1 MVSLGYH
8 AKFDARHVLQSQP
21 PARSV
26 PRVPGSCRA
35 GLASGALQV
44 SSVIARQPLRQHQW
58 AGAQLP
64 GGQRRRRHTS
74 PTRTRVL
81 CALGLRSLRAPPALL
96 SRDARLVLLGGLAAT
111 LVWFALSFL
120 GTLPSVR
127 AALRRF
133 VWWRGAARAA
143 PRLAPEARAALE
155 REALRSTDSDE
166 VPAAGAAPL
175 PDGEDVEWFNMCWRK
190 VWRVYQR
197 GIESW
202 LAEMLQPVLDGVVTD
217 SPVPAMLKRIR
228 IMEVN
233 LDHEAPYF
241 SNMRRRSSRK
251 DSDLSGVVDLRY
263 TGGAQVVLALEV
275 GQGRWKA
282 KIPVLVSDLDV
293 EATVWLKLRLAP
305 MAPYIGAVSFA
316 FVGPP
321 AIKIQLAPYGRV
333 RLMNIPVLQPILSR
347 LLTVALPGLMTLPQR
362 LDIDVPPAVTAI
374 AEAAVGRDAIMRA
387 VASAVLQADALE
399 HALLAALPL
408 GPQGDAGGVSLPDFF
423 TGELQVTLVEARALP
438 VWGFPWQSNPYCRL
452 TLGGQA
458 VQSRRDSETSH
469 ASRHRA
475 PAWNQEFTFLVED
488 PRVQVLEIVV
498 RDSPITGRT
507 EVGRVVFP
515 LARLPSEGVL
525 KAWLPVVTDATGQ
538 PCGGAVLL
546 EMEYTPFHDESEAA
560 DGADP
565 GSDRAG
571 ARSGGGRP
579 GSPALPPGPS
589 AQDIVDVKTAASASS
604 RAHVAASAA
613 MTAVAV
619 TKAAAA
625 RAAARLAQGG
635 ASVLGRAGG
644 GSGDDEVEA
653 VAGSKETKT
662 RSTPAVP
669 RADVGPGAGGKS
681 SDGSADEDGA
691 LSDKERPAAPGPG
704 PDPRGVPSLPA
715 YAGPADDLLP
725 SSMQNGSVSAPDS
738 APSPRGLRQL
748 ADAAS
753 SVEDLVQLRGA
764 LRLLTQEIDELG
776 GSGTAGSTGAAA
788 ELVAS
793 AEREATQAVLA
804 GDVAGAVQAL
814 RFAARAVET
823 TLAQAGA
830 RGMQA
835 GGEGGDGRCVET
847 EGSDAGR
854 RGVDEE
860 ANSSGREPEFGA
872 LHSSQAGLT
881 QSGGAA
887 LPARLEPSASDL
899 DRRLARLAR
908 RRLPWWRRWLSSDAP
923 AAGGKG
929 GVPQGTRRRGAGS
942 EPPSSGMPVEAA
954 AAEAAAGL
962 DGAAPSLAGR
972 PAADADGGAP
982 PPMPLMAGPHQECE
996 GTKEEGA
1003 AAAQASLGPQGG
1015 DTEPRLPKTTESD
1028 QPVPAWVVFWAL
1040 SASVTAIYLALLLQ
1054 NAHHLK

>member
-1 MVSLGYH
+1 MCFTPSPQL
-8 AKFDARHVLQSQP
+8 DR
-21 PARSV
+21 
-26 PRVPGSCRA
+26 
-35 GLASGALQV
+35 
-44 SSVIARQPLRQHQW
+44 

-74 PTRTRVL
+74 PPRTRVL

-251 DSDLSGVVDLRY
+251 ASLGGRRPDIWGWDSKGDSDLSGVVDLRY

-387 VASAVLQADALE
+387 ADALE

-525 KAWLPVVTDATGQ
+525 KAWLPVVTDATG
-538 PCGGAVLL
+538 
-546 EMEYTPFHDESEAA
+546 M
-560 DGADP
+560 
-565 GSDRAG
+565 
-571 ARSGGGRP
+571 
-579 GSPALPPGPS
+579 
-589 AQDIVDVKTAASASS
+589 
-604 RAHVAASAA
+604 
-613 MTAVAV
+613 
-619 TKAAAA
+619 
-625 RAAARLAQGG
+625 
-635 ASVLGRAGG
+635 
-644 GSGDDEVEA
+644 
-653 VAGSKETKT
+653 
-662 RSTPAVP
+662 
-669 RADVGPGAGGKS
+669 ADVGPGAGGKS

-691 LSDKERPAAPGPG
+691 LPDKERPAAPGPG

-860 ANSSGREPEFGA
+860 ANSSGREPEFEA
-872 LHSSQAGLT
+872 LHSSQ
-881 QSGGAA
+881 
-887 LPARLEPSASDL
+887 
-899 DRRLARLAR
+899 
-908 RRLPWWRRWLSSDAP
+908 
-923 AAGGKG
+923 
-929 GVPQGTRRRGAGS
+929 
-942 EPPSSGMPVEAA
+942 
-954 AAEAAAGL
+954 
-962 DGAAPSLAGR
+962 
-972 PAADADGGAP
+972 
-982 PPMPLMAGPHQECE
+982 
-996 GTKEEGA
+996 
-1003 AAAQASLGPQGG
+1003 
-1015 DTEPRLPKTTESD
+1015 TTESD

>member
-1 MVSLGYH
+1 
-8 AKFDARHVLQSQP
+8 
-21 PARSV
+21 
-26 PRVPGSCRA
+26 
-35 GLASGALQV
+35 
-44 SSVIARQPLRQHQW
+44 
-58 AGAQLP
+58 
-64 GGQRRRRHTS
+64 
-74 PTRTRVL
+74 
-81 CALGLRSLRAPPALL
+81 
-96 SRDARLVLLGGLAAT
+96 
-111 LVWFALSFL
+111 
-120 GTLPSVR
+120 
-127 AALRRF
+127 
-133 VWWRGAARAA
+133 
-143 PRLAPEARAALE
+143 
-155 REALRSTDSDE
+155 
-166 VPAAGAAPL
+166 
-175 PDGEDVEWFNMCWRK
+175 
-190 VWRVYQR
+190 
-197 GIESW
+197 
-202 LAEMLQPVLDGVVTD
+202 
-217 SPVPAMLKRIR
+217 
-228 IMEVN
+228 
-233 LDHEAPYF
+233 
-241 SNMRRRSSRK
+241 
-251 DSDLSGVVDLRY
+251 
-263 TGGAQVVLALEV
+263 
-275 GQGRWKA
+275 
-282 KIPVLVSDLDV
+282 
-293 EATVWLKLRLAP
+293 
-305 MAPYIGAVSFA
+305 
-316 FVGPP
+316 
-321 AIKIQLAPYGRV
+321 
-333 RLMNIPVLQPILSR
+333 
-347 LLTVALPGLMTLPQR
+347 
-362 LDIDVPPAVTAI
+362 
-374 AEAAVGRDAIMRA
+374 
-387 VASAVLQADALE
+387 
-399 HALLAALPL
+399 
-408 GPQGDAGGVSLPDFF
+408 
-423 TGELQVTLVEARALP
+423 
-438 VWGFPWQSNPYCRL
+438 
-452 TLGGQA
+452 
-458 VQSRRDSETSH
+458 
-469 ASRHRA
+469 
-475 PAWNQEFTFLVED
+475 
-488 PRVQVLEIVV
+488 
-498 RDSPITGRT
+498 
-507 EVGRVVFP
+507 
-515 LARLPSEGVL
+515 
-525 KAWLPVVTDATGQ
+525 
-538 PCGGAVLL
+538 
-546 EMEYTPFHDESEAA
+546 MEYTPFHDESEAA

-619 TKAAAA
+619 TKVAVGSSRFPHRPPMMLRHASQRRAGPRGAASPCAVPLLWLHHHHHTHAHTHSSPPPPHIMQAAAA

-644 GSGDDEVEA
+644 GSGDEEVEA

-691 LSDKERPAAPGPG
+691 LPDKERPAAPGPG

-872 LHSSQAGLT
+872 LHSSQVSGVWVGSAAEDGMSSRGAALDALLARSPHHAQAGLT

-996 GTKEEGA
+996 GTKEEDA

-1015 DTEPRLPKTTESD
+1015 DTEPRLPKVIACM
-1028 QPVPAWVVFWAL
+1028 QVL
-1040 SASVTAIYLALLLQ
+1040 
-1054 NAHHLK
+1054 H

>member
-8 AKFDARHVLQSQP
+8 AKFGARHVLHSQP

-35 GLASGALQV
+35 GLASGAPQV

-74 PTRTRVL
+74 PPRTRVL

-644 GSGDDEVEA
+644 GSGDEEVEA

-691 LSDKERPAAPGPG
+691 LPDKERPAAPGPG

-860 ANSSGREPEFGA
+860 ANSSGREPEFEA

>member
-1 MVSLGYH
+1 ALSLQL
-8 AKFDARHVLQSQP
+8 DR
-21 PARSV
+21 
-26 PRVPGSCRA
+26 
-35 GLASGALQV
+35 
-44 SSVIARQPLRQHQW
+44 

-74 PTRTRVL
+74 PPRTRVL

-251 DSDLSGVVDLRY
+251 ASLGGRRPDIWGWDSKGDSDLSGVVDLRY

-387 VASAVLQADALE
+387 ADALE

-408 GPQGDAGGVSLPDFF
+408 GPQGDAGEKTHTDF
-423 TGELQVTLVEARALP
+423 AL
-438 VWGFPWQSNPYCRL
+438 
-452 TLGGQA
+452 
-458 VQSRRDSETSH
+458 
-469 ASRHRA
+469 
-475 PAWNQEFTFLVED
+475 
-488 PRVQVLEIVV
+488 IV
-498 RDSPITGRT
+498 
-507 EVGRVVFP
+507 
-515 LARLPSEGVL
+515 
-525 KAWLPVVTDATGQ
+525 GQ

-619 TKAAAA
+619 TKVAAAAA

-644 GSGDDEVEA
+644 GSGDEEVEA

-691 LSDKERPAAPGPG
+691 LPDKERPAAPGPG

-860 ANSSGREPEFGA
+860 ANSSGREPEFEA
-872 LHSSQAGLT
+872 LHSSQVSGVWVGSAAEDGMSSRGAALDALLARSPHHAQAGLT

-962 DGAAPSLAGR
+962 DG
-972 PAADADGGAP
+972 
-982 PPMPLMAGPHQECE
+982 PHQECE